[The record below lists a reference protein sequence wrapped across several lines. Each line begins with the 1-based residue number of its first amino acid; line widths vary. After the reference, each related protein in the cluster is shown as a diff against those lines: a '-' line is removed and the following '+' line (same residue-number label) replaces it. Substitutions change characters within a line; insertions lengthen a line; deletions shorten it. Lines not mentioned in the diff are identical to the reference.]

1 MSNERL
7 EKTRFVRYSAR
18 PNKNEYLVCALTT
31 RDCCTPPLRWH
42 QRDHFPQLNIVSQE
56 ETSIICGNYLIT
68 HGFHNKGTIIGE
80 QYVNY
85 PCKYKT

>member
-1 MSNERL
+1 MKGWKKHGL
-7 EKTRFVRYSAR
+7 YAIG
-18 PNKNEYLVCALTT
+18 LVLIKMNTYCVLSL
-31 RDCCTPPLRWH
+31 PVRWH
-42 QRDHFPQLNIVSQE
+42 QRDHFRQLNIVSQE

>member
-7 EKTRFVRYSAR
+7 EKTWFVHYRAR
-18 PNKNEYLVCALTT
+18 PNKNEYLVCALT
-31 RDCCTPPLRWH
+31 PVRWH
-42 QRDHFPQLNIVSQE
+42 QRDHFRQLNIVSQE